1 MSDEFKN
8 PAFILYCILEF
19 TRSHTAFPSYHLSVS
34 CKSVIDKIILKLHNL
49 NLVLSIYQVKVSSVL
64 KAHKTSILPGNLLS
78 VLRRSALLS
87 DVCSNKIPDDTIRL
101 TQFSFLFSPIYAKYE
116 GWVHCNFNGNLRSK
130 ESYYI

>member
-8 PAFILYCILEF
+8 PAFILYCIL
-19 TRSHTAFPSYHLSVS
+19 HTAFPSYHLSVS

-101 TQFSFLFSPIYAKYE
+101 TQFSFFFLLYMPNMKGGSIAILME
-116 GWVHCNFNGNLRSK
+116 T
-130 ESYYI
+130 

>member
-1 MSDEFKN
+1 MNSGILSDEFKN
-8 PAFILYCILEF
+8 PAFILYCILQL

-101 TQFSFLFSPIYAKYE
+101 TIFIFFLLYMPNMKGGSIAILME
-116 GWVHCNFNGNLRSK
+116 T
-130 ESYYI
+130 